1 MVTTMRTA
9 QFAGKTIAVIG
20 MGRSGL
26 AAAETLQRLGANVI
40 LSDSA
45 DADRL
50 GNRLKVAEALGVTVR
65 PGAGPAEALE
75 GASMVVT
82 SPGVWATSPVLQAA
96 VAAGIPVLSEIEI
109 AYRIARA
116 PILAVTGTNGKST
129 TAVWLTRMLCESGF
143 NAIVAG
149 NISADA
155 LKRTLIEACES
166 AEESDVIVAE
176 ISSFQL
182 EWVERFRPKIGI
194 LTNITRDHL
203 DRHGSM
209 DTYAACKARLFAAQ
223 RPDDF
228 AIFNAVNVP
237 SRAIARR
244 VRSRVM
250 WFDRGH
256 CGRPDWA
263 CVRDGR
269 LVVRLDGQEHM
280 LARTEELRVPG
291 DMNVENAL
299 CASAAAMAYG
309 ACPEAITRALVTFEG
324 LPHRMEMVAESGG
337 VAYINSS
344 MTTNVDAAIRELE
357 AAGRPVVLIAGGYD
371 KGSDFRPL
379 GAAIARY
386 VSHLVLIGTAGHLI
400 QAAAWEANFGDYS
413 FASDMREAVAIAAAR
428 ARPGDAVMLAPVGSS
443 HDMFANFEERG
454 QSFRDAVRALLAA
467 EAN

>member
-1 MVTTMRTA
+1 MVTTMRTR
-9 QFAGKTIAVIG
+9 QYVGKTIAVIG

-26 AAAETLQRLGANVI
+26 AAADTLQRLGANVI

-45 DADRL
+45 DPGKL
-50 GNRLKVAEALGVTVR
+50 GERLKAAEALGVTVR
-65 PGAGPAEALE
+65 PGAKPSEALE

-96 VAAGIPVLSEIEI
+96 VAAGIPVLSEIEV

-129 TAVWLTRMLCESGF
+129 TAVWLTHMLSESGF
-143 NAIVAG
+143 RAIVAG
-149 NISADA
+149 NISADS
-155 LKRTLIEACES
+155 LKRTLIEACEA

-194 LTNITRDHL
+194 LTNISRDHL
-203 DRHGSM
+203 DRHGSIEA
-209 DTYAACKARLFAAQ
+209 YAACKARLFAAQ
-223 RPDDF
+223 RSDDF
-228 AIFNAVNVP
+228 AILTAVIVP
-237 SRAIARR
+237 SRAIARS
-244 VRSRVM
+244 VRSRLI

-256 CGRPDWA
+256 CGWPDWA

-269 LVVRLDGQEHM
+269 LVVRLDGNEHV
-280 LARTEELRVPG
+280 LARADELRIPG
-291 DMNVENAL
+291 SMNVENTL
-299 CASAAAMAYG
+299 CAAAAAIAFG
-309 ACPEAITRALVTFEG
+309 AQPEAITRALTTFEG

-386 VSHLVLIGTAGHLI
+386 VTHLVLIGTAGHLI
-400 QAAAWEANFGDYS
+400 QAAAWQANFSDCSY
-413 FASDMREAVAIAAAR
+413 AADMREAVAIASAR
-428 ARPGDAVMLAPVGSS
+428 ARPGDAVMLAPVCASF
-443 HDMFANFEERG
+443 DMFANFEERG
-454 QSFRDAVRALLAA
+454 QAFRDAVHALL
-467 EAN
+467 EDEPK